1 MKNVI
6 DGIEAFLFDMDG
18 TLVTS
23 IAAVD
28 KVWTSW
34 ALRVGLSPESVL
46 RVIHGRP
53 AKSSIQELAPHLDL
67 ATEEAWVLDQELNES
82 EGVEAIEGVHEFLS
96 SLGDFPW
103 AIVTSADTALA
114 IHRLKLAGIP
124 MPKTLVTINSVKHGK
139 PHPECFEL
147 AAREL
152 GISPECCLVVED
164 TNAGLISGKSAGMK
178 LLGITTT
185 YTSDQLIS
193 EMVFKDYRELSFN
206 RSKRTLQIF
215 NS

>member
-28 KVWTSW
+28 KVWSSW
-34 ALRVGLSPESVL
+34 AQRVGLSPDNVL
-46 RVIHGRP
+46 AVIHGRP
-53 AKSSIQELAPHLDL
+53 ARSSIKELAPHLNL
-67 ATEEAWVLDQELNES
+67 EKEEAWVLEQELKES
-82 EGVEAIEGVHEFLS
+82 EGVEAIKGVHEFLK
-96 SLGDFPW
+96 SLNGFPW

-114 IHRLKLAGIP
+114 IHRLRLAGISV
-124 MPKTLVTINSVKHGK
+124 PKTLVTINRVKQGK

-152 GISPECCLVVED
+152 GVAPQNCLVVED
-164 TNAGLISGKSAGMK
+164 TNAGLASGKSAGMK

-185 YTSDQLIS
+185 YAPTELIC
-193 EMVFKDYRELSFN
+193 EITFKDYQQLTFDSSN
-206 RSKRTLQIF
+206 KVLQIS
-215 NS
+215 NK